1 MLNFKH
7 DRIAT
12 ESWGDEGINRNWL
25 KVMSID
31 KSKLNC
37 YESEHDPRSWMKN
50 LGGWKWKKKKRKN
63 SGLSRNWTLA
73 VTLYPVSYSSLLE
86 TWGPFLESPGNFL
99 GPKSKFKSK
108 YKEEE
113 RESWLAN
120 YSILFH

>member
-50 LGGWKWKKKKRKN
+50 LGGWKWKKKKKKKKFRLEQELN
-63 SGLSRNWTLA
+63 PGRNALS
-73 VTLYPVSYSSLLE
+73 SELLE
-86 TWGPFLESPGNFL
+86 PIGDL
-99 GPKSKFKSK
+99 GSVSRKS
-108 YKEEE
+108 
-113 RESWLAN
+113 R
-120 YSILFH
+120 